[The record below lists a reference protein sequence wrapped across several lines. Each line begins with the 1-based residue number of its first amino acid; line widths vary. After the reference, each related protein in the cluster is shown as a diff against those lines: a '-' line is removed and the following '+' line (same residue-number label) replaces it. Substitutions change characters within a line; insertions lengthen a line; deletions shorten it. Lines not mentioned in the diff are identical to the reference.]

1 MRKLILLM
9 LLAGAASPAL
19 AAGPDDH
26 GDRGGRG
33 HRGQHSQSD
42 DNAQAR
48 PAPAPAPA
56 PAPRPERNVQ
66 PHDDGNRAAFGG
78 GNSGNNDMPRVERP
92 QRGSAGDNVRNW
104 RQDSD
109 NGNANSNG
117 TFQERVRKPNDRPT
131 LPDRPELQGRHDVT
145 ESGDT
150 VRNWRRVN
158 RDGNGEHNG
167 STIEDRNV
175 RTPPQGAL
183 TGRVGGTRGTTPR
196 IFRPQDGRVSRTP
209 MQGTQPP
216 APRNAGRWQGNNGSN
231 NWRNDWRHDRR
242 YDWRDWR
249 RRHQSTFR
257 IGFYYDPFGWD
268 YMRYGIGW
276 RLWPSY
282 YSSNFWLNDSWQYRL
297 PPAYGPYRWVRYYN
311 DALLVNIYTGQVV
324 DVEYD
329 FFW

>member
-19 AAGPDDH
+19 AAGPDDR
-26 GDRGGRG
+26 GDRPGRG
-33 HRGQHSQSD
+33 HRGQQSQSQSD
-42 DNAQAR
+42 DSAQPR
-48 PAPAPAPA
+48 QA
-56 PAPRPERNVQ
+56 PAPRPERNVE
-66 PHDDGNRAAFGG
+66 PRDNGNRAAFGG
-78 GNSGNNDMPRVERP
+78 GGNFNASNNDAAHVERP
-92 QRGSAGDNVRNW
+92 GRGSVGDSVRSW

-109 NGNANSNG
+109 HNAANNNG

-145 ESGDT
+145 QNGGDS

-158 RDGNGEHNG
+158 RGGDGEHNG

-175 RTPPQGAL
+175 RTPPQHGAF
-183 TGRVGGTRGTTPR
+183 TGRVVEPNGRTPR
-196 IFRPQDGRVSRTP
+196 IFRPSDGRISRTP
-209 MQGTQPP
+209 MAGTQPP
-216 APRNAGRWQGNNGSN
+216 PPRTRWQGNNGSN
-231 NWRNDWRHDRR
+231 NWRSDWRHDRR

-249 RRHQSTFR
+249 RRHGSSFR

-297 PPAYGPYRWVRYYN
+297 PPAYGPYRWIRYYN